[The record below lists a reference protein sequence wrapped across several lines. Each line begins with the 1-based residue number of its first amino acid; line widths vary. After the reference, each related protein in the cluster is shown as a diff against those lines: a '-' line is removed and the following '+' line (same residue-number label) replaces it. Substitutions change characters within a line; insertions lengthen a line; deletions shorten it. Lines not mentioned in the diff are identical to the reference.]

1 VEKPADPAEVSTLAE
16 KARATGAVAA
26 AVGFLHY
33 YANPDNERRAAE
45 VLRKYFEY
53 VTASHEVSWEPR
65 EYERFSTA
73 VVNAALMPVVG
84 RYLAKLDSYVRS
96 RGGRPHF

>member
-1 VEKPADPAEVSTLAE
+1 
-16 KARATGAVAA
+16 VA
-26 AVGFLHY
+26 
-33 YANPDNERRAAE
+33 
-45 VLRKYFEY
+45 
-53 VTASHEVSWEPR
+53 WEPR

-96 RGGRPHF
+96 RGGRMYVMASSGGLVTVEEAARRLSDHFDK